1 MTYTPA
7 DGSDADPFA
16 VLGVPWTAT
25 LAEVREARRRLAFQ
39 LHPDHGGDVIDMQRL
54 NAAFDACVGH
64 VTHRRRLTVPTAFDA
79 SMSSTTSSAG
89 GPGGTGA
96 AHSAAAHRW
105 SRQPAPRRRHV
116 EQDVPSF
123 TIDALPVEAFEALL
137 IVATWIG
144 EVLDDDPPYVLE
156 CHLHEPVP
164 CWCRLDLVPDAGGS
178 TVSLTVHSLIDD
190 VDPATDGSHGG
201 SHDDATAVRVSAELV
216 RDVWVEHLNR
226 LGPLQP

>member
-1 MTYTPA
+1 MIGTPA
-7 DGSDADPFA
+7 DGNDADPFA

-39 LHPDHGGDVIDMQRL
+39 LHPDHGGDVVDMQRL

-64 VTHRRRLTVPTAFDA
+64 VTHRRRLTPPTAVDA
-79 SMSSTTSSAG
+79 SMSSTPSSAG
-89 GPGGTGA
+89 GPGA
-96 AHSAAAHRW
+96 AQPAAERRW
-105 SRQPAPRRRHV
+105 SRPPAPRRRHV
-116 EQDVPSF
+116 EQDMPSF
-123 TIDALPVEAFEALL
+123 TIDALPVDAFEALL
-137 IVATWIG
+137 IVASWIG

-156 CHLHEPVP
+156 CHLHEPVS

-190 VDPATDGSHGG
+190 AEPSTDGSRDG
-201 SHDDATAVRVSAELV
+201 SHEGATAVLLSAELV

-226 LGPLQP
+226 LGPLPP